1 MLLSPNFVKTLNIE
15 DFVAK
20 KVFPMVVFALC
31 ATASIWLAM
40 DIAKMAHKDMY
51 VKNRERSILG

>member
-1 MLLSPNFVKTLNIE
+1 MPTI
-15 DFVAK
+15 VA
-20 KVFPMVVFALC
+20 
-31 ATASIWLAM
+31 ASMWFAM